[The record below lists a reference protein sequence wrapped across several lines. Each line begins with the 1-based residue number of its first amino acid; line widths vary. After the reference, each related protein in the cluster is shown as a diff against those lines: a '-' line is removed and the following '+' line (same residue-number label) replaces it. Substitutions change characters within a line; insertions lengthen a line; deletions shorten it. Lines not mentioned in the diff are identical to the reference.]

1 MELRHFYIDDW
12 LVSPTPFS
20 PSPPWRECLSTFIKH
35 SHVSSSRSVHKSKLQ
50 WAVVLLNDRHEVEK
64 RPAHPPKRTHKVSQF
79 PGDQLFAEDRR
90 NGASYRKGWRCDMR
104 GRVGKGWSEW
114 REIKKTLFGQAKTDI
129 TVRLGTLQ
137 ENSRGFLIL
146 AKYWD
151 RILLSWEVHI
161 ALAFIVLKN
170 VPLDLSC
177 LVYAEYM
184 KWRYRSCSSHW

>member
-1 MELRHFYIDDW
+1 MELCHFSIDDW

-90 NGASYRKGWRCDMR
+90 NGASYRKGW
-104 GRVGKGWSEW
+104 
-114 REIKKTLFGQAKTDI
+114 
-129 TVRLGTLQ
+129 
-137 ENSRGFLIL
+137 
-146 AKYWD
+146 
-151 RILLSWEVHI
+151 
-161 ALAFIVLKN
+161 
-170 VPLDLSC
+170 
-177 LVYAEYM
+177 
-184 KWRYRSCSSHW
+184 

>member
-50 WAVVLLNDRHEVEK
+50 WAVVLLNDRHEAEE

-90 NGASYRKGWRCDMR
+90 NGASYRKGW
-104 GRVGKGWSEW
+104 
-114 REIKKTLFGQAKTDI
+114 
-129 TVRLGTLQ
+129 
-137 ENSRGFLIL
+137 
-146 AKYWD
+146 
-151 RILLSWEVHI
+151 
-161 ALAFIVLKN
+161 
-170 VPLDLSC
+170 
-177 LVYAEYM
+177 
-184 KWRYRSCSSHW
+184 